1 MPQMRSGT
9 YPRTLVSM
17 SNFTAADTAVGTSAS
32 AVTVNTTAT
41 DGHSPA
47 APGGHTRQDPA
58 DRSPGE
64 VSSGGP
70 PPPRPGGARR
80 RARRL
85 AATWAALTVGAAL
98 ALSPTPAS
106 GVDATSL
113 GSATVPRQVVM
124 AWRGGEPNPLQA
136 FAAGTAA
143 EPATPLPGVVATRVR
158 YAWPTGMATTVLAD
172 FDPPAVVWGSGHR
185 GVDLALA
192 AGSQVLAAADGTVA
206 FAGMV
211 AGRPVVSI
219 DHADGIRTTYEP
231 VDPCVEAGEAVA
243 RGQVIGTLQSGHRA
257 DGADALHWG
266 ARTGPKTYVNPLRL
280 LQPAVIRLK
289 PLS

>member
-1 MPQMRSGT
+1 
-9 YPRTLVSM
+9 M
-17 SNFTAADTAVGTSAS
+17 SKLTAADDACA
-32 AVTVNTTAT
+32 
-41 DGHSPA
+41 PA
-47 APGGHTRQDPA
+47 ASTIPRNTPASKEPSGTLPGERARHAAA
-58 DRSPGE
+58 DRSPGG
-64 VSSGGP
+64 SSSDV
-70 PPPRPGGARR
+70 PPRPGSAGLRHR
-80 RARRL
+80 VRHL
-85 AATWAALTVGAAL
+85 AAGGAAL
-98 ALSPTPAS
+98 AACTALSLLPAPVS
-106 GVDATSL
+106 GAAASSPEAAT
-113 GSATVPRQVVM
+113 APRPVVM
-124 AWRGGEPNPLQA
+124 AWRGGDPNPVQA
-136 FAAGTAA
+136 FAAGSALDSAA
-143 EPATPLPGVVATRVR
+143 TLPGAVTRRVR
-158 YAWPTGMATTVLAD
+158 YSWPTGMATTVLAD

-192 AGSQVLAAADGTVA
+192 AGSRVLAAADGTVA

-231 VDPCVEAGEAVA
+231 VDPQVKAGDVVT

-289 PLS
+289 PLN

>member
-1 MPQMRSGT
+1 
-9 YPRTLVSM
+9 M
-17 SNFTAADTAVGTSAS
+17 SNFTATAPGANDSTPRVPTAAADSEGSSGRTTTRPDGATVDARSRRGTGLPRPGGWRRSARSLAVAVAATAVGTAL
-32 AVTVNTTAT
+32 ALAPT
-41 DGHSPA
+41 PA
-47 APGGHTRQDPA
+47 APAAAAGA
-58 DRSPGE
+58 A
-64 VSSGGP
+64 
-70 PPPRPGGARR
+70 PRP
-80 RARRL
+80 
-85 AATWAALTVGAAL
+85 
-98 ALSPTPAS
+98 
-106 GVDATSL
+106 
-113 GSATVPRQVVM
+113 VVM
-124 AWRGGEPNPLQA
+124 AWRGGDPKPPQA

-143 EPATPLPGVVATRVR
+143 EPAGPLLGVVATRVH

-231 VDPCVEAGEAVA
+231 VDPCVKAGEVVA
-243 RGQVIGTLQSGHRA
+243 RGQVIGTLQPGHRA